1 MAKKNYNLLIG
12 VAALVAVV
20 LIVAIVGYIVSRP
33 KDVVI
38 QGEAEATEYRV
49 SGKVPGR
56 IEEFRAD
63 EGEYVRKGD
72 TLVILDSPEIR
83 SKIAEANAAR
93 AAAVAQ
99 RNKAYNGAQKEQIT
113 GAYEMWQKALVGED
127 VMRKSYERIRTLH
140 DQKVVS
146 DQKYDEVEAQYKAAV
161 ATSAAAKSQYDL
173 AVKGARQEDKDAA
186 VALVERANAAVEL
199 VNAYLDE
206 INLTS
211 PANGIISDRYPKV
224 GELVG
229 QGSPIMTIQDLDDMW
244 FTFNI
249 REDRLHSLKSG
260 DKVQL
265 TVPALDNRKVTA
277 TVYYI
282 AVRES
287 YATWRATKEI
297 GEFDTKTFEVR
308 ARPDGRVDGLRPG
321 MSVIMSCGSAS
332 WTWTRL
338 PLPGISA
345 SSWMRHSSDRP
356 CRSKASP
363 RRGGRWKR
371 GASRPSSSS
380 RNVSTRISRRTGA
393 RRWACM
399 STR

>member
-33 KDVVI
+33 KAIVI

-56 IEEFRAD
+56 IEAFRAG
-63 EGEYVRKGD
+63 EGASVRKGD
-72 TLVILDSPEIR
+72 TLVVIDSPEIR

-99 RNKAYNGAQKEQIT
+99 RNKAYNGAQQEQIT
-113 GAYEMWQKALVGED
+113 GAYEMWQKALVGEE
-127 VMRKSYERIRTLH
+127 VMRKSYERMQQLH
-140 DQKVVS
+140 AEKVVS
-146 DQKYDEVEAQYKAAV
+146 DQKFDEVKAQYDAAV
-161 ATSAAAKSQYDL
+161 ATARAAKSQYDM

-199 VNAYLDE
+199 VNSYRDE
-206 INLTS
+206 IVLTS
-211 PANGIISDRYPKV
+211 PADGVIAACYPKV

-244 FTFNI
+244 LTFNI
-249 REDRLHSLKSG
+249 REDRLEGMQSG
-260 DKVQL
+260 DKLNL
-265 TVPALDNRKVTA
+265 TVPALKNREITA
-277 TVYYI
+277 TVYYL

-297 GEFDTKTFEVR
+297 GEFDTRTFEVR
-308 ARPDGRVDGLRPG
+308 ARPDSRVEGLRPG
-321 MSVIMSCGSAS
+321 MSVI
-332 WTWTRL
+332 L
-338 PLPGISA
+338 L
-345 SSWMRHSSDRP
+345 
-356 CRSKASP
+356 
-363 RRGGRWKR
+363 
-371 GASRPSSSS
+371 
-380 RNVSTRISRRTGA
+380 RNEK
-393 RRWACM
+393 
-399 STR
+399 

>member
-33 KDVVI
+33 KDLVI

-83 SKIAEANAAR
+83 SKIAEANAAK

-321 MSVIMSCGSAS
+321 MSVIMS
-332 WTWTRL
+332 T
-338 PLPGISA
+338 
-345 SSWMRHSSDRP
+345 
-356 CRSKASP
+356 K
-363 RRGGRWKR
+363 
-371 GASRPSSSS
+371 
-380 RNVSTRISRRTGA
+380 
-393 RRWACM
+393 
-399 STR
+399 